1 MHITKGVT
9 SHRAKPTD
17 DQIDIYA
24 VTHQG
29 KVRAQNQDHFLVG
42 QLKKQME
49 VMYTSLSNVSVIPAD
64 QERLALFAM
73 VADGVG
79 GHAGGE
85 EASRLAVKEVTRY
98 LSESIHVYYIVD
110 TTDNSAFAE
119 ALEAAALRA
128 HDQVLEL
135 RARNPELGRAASTLS
150 LLIGVWP
157 RVYLVQLGDSR
168 YYALR
173 GDELVQISRDQ
184 TIAQD
189 LIDQG
194 VLTPEQAARGR
205 WANTLSSAI
214 GGTESKPMVTSIEND
229 WSYVHLLCSDG
240 LTKHISNEQI
250 KLRLQEMTSSQQACD
265 ALRQDALDGGGED
278 NITVVVGRASKGG

>member
-98 LSESIHVYYIVD
+98 LSESIHVYLHRRH
-110 TTDNSAFAE
+110 NRQQR
-119 ALEAAALRA
+119 LR
-128 HDQVLEL
+128 
-135 RARNPELGRAASTLS
+135 RGARSGRAARTRSGIGAPGAKPRTRQGCQHLIAIDRRLAEGLS
-150 LLIGVWP
+150 
-157 RVYLVQLGDSR
+157 R
-168 YYALR
+168 A
-173 GDELVQISRDQ
+173 
-184 TIAQD
+184 
-189 LIDQG
+189 
-194 VLTPEQAARGR
+194 
-205 WANTLSSAI
+205 
-214 GGTESKPMVTSIEND
+214 
-229 WSYVHLLCSDG
+229 
-240 LTKHISNEQI
+240 
-250 KLRLQEMTSSQQACD
+250 
-265 ALRQDALDGGGED
+265 
-278 NITVVVGRASKGG
+278 VGR